1 MIYKKHRIL
10 FLLYFFPYTLHA
22 SFIESTMGTAVVNDA
37 TASYHNPAALILVE
51 KSQLVILGSKASSHS
66 QFIGQSI
73 EISGFSQSGISKEH
87 TNYTLPSGYAAFP
100 ITKKL
105 RLGLAILGDNF
116 YSDIDEPSILRYDQ
130 SANQI
135 KNIDYIAS
143 LGFKLNDY
151 LSLGGGLTYSAARFI
166 SHRIIG
172 FPNLDVPDSQSHNR
186 TKGDNY
192 GWNVGFL
199 IKPMKAMLI
208 GFNYRSRVSYQ
219 FRGQSEFDGPP
230 AIVSN
235 SFNFNFWTPARSVMT
250 LGYFLRP
257 TLSLINT
264 IQRVQWS
271 TFKNVSMHGLATR
284 IGRNSIVVPTVIIP
298 YHFRDTWVVTLG
310 GIKKITS
317 KWVLRI
323 AGTYSQSP
331 GNGFYRLTS
340 GDDYV
345 LGASTGYQIYKNI
358 ILDVGY
364 AHAFTKN
371 QSIDILTQSKRVL
384 GINKGHRDS
393 ISLKLTFN
401 I

>member
-1 MIYKKHRIL
+1 ML
-10 FLLYFFPYTLHA
+10 SFFPCVIHA

-51 KSQLVILGSKASSHS
+51 KSQLVILGSKASFHS

-73 EISGFSQSGISKEH
+73 ETSGFSQSGISKEH
-87 TNYTLPSGYAAFP
+87 TNYNLPSGYAAFP

-105 RLGLAILGDNF
+105 KLGFAILGDNF

-143 LGFKLNDY
+143 LGFKINDY
-151 LSLGGGLTYSAARFI
+151 LSLGGGLTYSAARFT

-172 FPNLDVPDSQSHNR
+172 FPNIDVPDSQSHNR

-199 IKPMKAMLI
+199 IKPVKAMLI
-208 GFNYRSRVSYQ
+208 GFNYRSKVSYQ

-250 LGYFLRP
+250 LGYFLKP
-257 TLSLINT
+257 TLGFINT

-284 IGRNSIVVPTVIIP
+284 IGQNSIVVPTAVIP

-317 KWVLRI
+317 KWVIRI

-358 ILDVGY
+358 IIDAGY

-371 QSIDILTQSKRVL
+371 QSINIGTQSKRVF
-384 GINKGHRDS
+384 GVNKGYRDS
-393 ISLKLTFN
+393 VSLKLTFKM
-401 I
+401 